1 MAFEELLKEIKR
13 VSGDCFP
20 EAALLQ
26 LPLVVSPKVQK
37 KILSSGKSTEELA
50 DIFLKAID
58 LINRGSVERVERL
71 IEHTLAS
78 GK

>member
-1 MAFEELLKEIKR
+1 MSFEELLREIKR

-50 DIFLKAID
+50 EIFLKAID
-58 LINRGSVERVERL
+58 LINCGSVERVERL
-71 IEHTLAS
+71 IERALAS